1 MAELNEYPEGTA
13 FTGTIGRTSNES
25 TPAWPVP
32 PGAPEGSPNILMI
45 VLYDTGYA
53 QLGCY
58 GGLGGR
64 IRTPNIDRLA
74 DEGLRYINF
83 HTTALCS
90 PTRAA
95 MLTGRNRSYGPGYL
109 STVRKVLSHAAGL

>member
-1 MAELNEYPEGTA
+1 MKTERTWLLMVDLNTYPEGKP
-13 FTGTIGRTSNES
+13 FTGVIGRTSNES
-25 TPAWPVP
+25 IPAWPVP
-32 PGAPEGSPNILMI
+32 PDASEGSPNILVI
-45 VLYDTGYA
+45 VLDDTGYA

-64 IRTPNIDRLA
+64 ITTPNIDRLA
-74 DEGLRYINF
+74 EEGLRYINF

-95 MLTGRNRSYGPGYL
+95 PATRSSSGGPQG
-109 STVRKVLSHAAGL
+109 